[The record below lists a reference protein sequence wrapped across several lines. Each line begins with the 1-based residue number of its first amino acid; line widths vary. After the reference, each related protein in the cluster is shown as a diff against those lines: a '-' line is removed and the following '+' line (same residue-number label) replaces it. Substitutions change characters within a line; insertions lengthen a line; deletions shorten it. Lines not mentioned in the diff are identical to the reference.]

1 MDFNT
6 DIEFMNFQELREKID
21 TENDLALFDEVVKCI
36 KVEAYRSA
44 TIIIWISVAESL
56 LNKLEQLSNN
66 NHSLVNDLKKFKENG
81 KNEAELLKLSKKMK
95 LINDLECSELNIIR
109 KARNEFAHPNYHSPP
124 KSDVLSYLNFAVK
137 NVLSRPSTHSYLY
150 YKNLIE
156 NHLLKD
162 PIFLAPFEENKIK
175 QNLFELI
182 KTMNANYFNPILEL
196 LFKLVSELFDNFDI
210 NKRNCRDI
218 GLIFIKELL
227 LYDNFIDN
235 VDCNNLL
242 NNYRKVSC
250 NVFSEKEIWPKL
262 NHDLQFRTFEY
273 SIDFNNNIFSKVEF
287 LNKFFEL
294 DESNILCPELKIK
307 FNDFIDEC
315 DAEIILNS
323 ELSSELCYNKLMK
336 GFSSYNWFI
345 QNSVAK
351 SLRHFNLNLF
361 DESQL
366 ENLGRNLLQSAD
378 GGSWDCERLLTFY
391 QFKNTDITLPKCF
404 VQGLLFECFVNEK
417 RKFRF
422 KFKELN
428 NVFKILDA
436 HYNHHEIL
444 ENLINLINESE
455 FKNINQ
461 FYEYEKNL
469 NRINEFEV
477 KNINSNQINKLI
489 SSINKVACR
498 CTHSILHD
506 DLTIFNYKIPNLI
519 NHINCLN
526 DSDKDYFYRLSL
538 KNPIKLVRLFTKSTF
553 NMNTKT
559 VTDVKIEFDKINN
572 IVPLNK
578 LKIVIKDMNL
588 NELTPREQG
597 IVNYFLENTTD
608 M

>member
-6 DIEFMNFQELREKID
+6 DIEFMNFQELREKINS
-21 TENDLALFDEVVKCI
+21 ENDLVLFDEIVKCI

-56 LNKLEQLSNN
+56 LNKLEELSNN

-81 KNEAELLKLSKKMK
+81 KNEAELLKLSKKMN

-109 KARNEFAHPNYHSPP
+109 KARNEFAHPNNHSPP

-196 LFKLVSELFDNFDI
+196 LFKLVSELSDNFDI

-235 VDCNNLL
+235 VDCNYLL

-250 NVFSEKEIWPKL
+250 IVFSEKEIWSKL
-262 NHDLQFRTFEY
+262 NHNLQFRTFEY
-273 SIDFNNNIFSKVEF
+273 SFDFNNEIFSKVEF
-287 LNKFFEL
+287 LNKFFDL

-323 ELSSELCYNKLMK
+323 QLSSELCYNKLMK

-391 QFKNTDITLPKCF
+391 QFENTDTTLPKCF

-417 RKFRF
+417 REFRF
-422 KFKELN
+422 KFKEFN
-428 NVFKILDA
+428 KVFKILDA
-436 HYNHHEIL
+436 HYNQYEIL
-444 ENLINLINESE
+444 ENLINLINESK
-455 FKNINQ
+455 FKNMNQ

-469 NRINEFEV
+469 NRINEFELE
-477 KNINSNQINKLI
+477 NINSNQINKLI

-498 CTHSILHD
+498 CTHNILHD

-526 DSDKDYFYRLSL
+526 DSDKDYFYKLAL
-538 KNPIKLVRLFTKSTF
+538 KNPIKLIRLFTKSTF
-553 NMNTKT
+553 NLNTKT

-572 IVPLNK
+572 IVPLNE
-578 LKIVIKDMNL
+578 LKIIIKDINL
-588 NELTPREQG
+588 NELNPREQG
-597 IVNYFLENTTD
+597 IVHYFLENTTD
-608 M
+608 I

>member
-6 DIEFMNFQELREKID
+6 DIEFMNFQELREKINS
-21 TENDLALFDEVVKCI
+21 ENDLVLFDEIVKCI

-56 LNKLEQLSNN
+56 LNKLEELSNN

-81 KNEAELLKLSKKMK
+81 KNEAELLKLSKKMN

-109 KARNEFAHPNYHSPP
+109 KARNEFAHPNNHSPP

-196 LFKLVSELFDNFDI
+196 LFKLVSELSDNFDI

-235 VDCNNLL
+235 VDCNYLL

-250 NVFSEKEIWPKL
+250 IVFSEKEIWSKL
-262 NHDLQFRTFEY
+262 NHNLQFRTFEY
-273 SIDFNNNIFSKVEF
+273 SFDFNNNIFSEVEF
-287 LNKFFEL
+287 LNKFYNL
-294 DESNILCPELKIK
+294 DEANILCPELKIK
-307 FNDFIDEC
+307 FNDFINEC
-315 DAEIILNS
+315 DTEIILNS
-323 ELSSELCYNKLMK
+323 QLSAELSYNKLMD

-351 SLRHFNLNLF
+351 SLRNFNLNLF

-378 GGSWDCERLLTFY
+378 GGSWDCERLLVFY
-391 QFKNTDITLPKCF
+391 QFENTSATLPKCF
-404 VQGLLFECFVNEK
+404 VQGLLLECFVNEK
-417 RKFRF
+417 REFRF

-428 NVFKILDA
+428 KIFKILDA
-436 HYNHHEIL
+436 HHNHPEIID
-444 ENLINLINESE
+444 NLINLIDESK
-455 FKNINQ
+455 FKNIYQ
-461 FYEYEKNL
+461 FYEYENNL
-469 NRINEFEV
+469 NIINEFELE
-477 KNINSNQINKLI
+477 NINSDQIDKLI
-489 SSINKVACR
+489 SSIKKVACR
-498 CTHSILHD
+498 CTHSILHE

-519 NHINCLN
+519 NHIKCLN
-526 DSDKDYFYRLSL
+526 DSDKNYFYNLSL
-538 KNPIKLVRLFTKSTF
+538 KNPIKLINLFSKSTF
-553 NMNTKT
+553 NLNTKT
-559 VTDVKIEFDKINN
+559 MEDVEIEFDKINT
-572 IVPLNK
+572 IVPLNE
-578 LKIVIKDMNL
+578 LKMIIKDMNVE
-588 NELTPREQG
+588 ELSSREQA
-597 IVNYFLENTTD
+597 IVHYFLENTKD
-608 M
+608 I